1 MVTYHAMSCFV
12 KFMFVNFCVFYKS
25 LANHAFVFQQ
35 ITLFSSKIFCFSAQQ
50 HEHQQVFRYF
60 STVSLLTCSTDV
72 GRDKFFCRHD
82 PKSVITFAKT
92 IGEVWFPSPV
102 AQIFWP
108 WIYEMSCLLI
118 WNMWCFD
125 QTDAHI
131 NAVQKFKFWS
141 RNCVII
147 LTPVF

>member
-1 MVTYHAMSCFV
+1 MPCHVLSNSCLSIFVYFTSHLQTTHLSFNKLHYSAAKYFVYPHSNMNINKCFV
-12 KFMFVNFCVFYKS
+12 TSPQWACSHV
-25 LANHAFVFQQ
+25 QQ
-35 ITLFSSKIFCFSAQQ
+35 MWAGTS
-50 HEHQQVFRYF
+50 
-60 STVSLLTCSTDV
+60 
-72 GRDKFFCRHD
+72 CRHHW
-82 PKSVITFAKT
+82 KSVITFVKI
-92 IGEVWFPSPV
+92 IGEIWFPSPV
-102 AQIFWP
+102 AQIFCP